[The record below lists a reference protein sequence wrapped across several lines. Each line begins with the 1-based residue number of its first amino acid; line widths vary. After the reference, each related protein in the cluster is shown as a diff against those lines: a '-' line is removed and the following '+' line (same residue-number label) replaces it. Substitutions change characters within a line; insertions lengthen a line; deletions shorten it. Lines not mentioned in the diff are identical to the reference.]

1 MSSAQERPDRFD
13 RATSR
18 LMQAHQ
24 DALGACEGA
33 LDDRVE
39 RSAGDAV
46 GYIPEASTPLD
57 TSMPPL
63 YASAS
68 GSEEGRLYRVALE
81 DVRTILVSASEDLRT
96 ILGEG
101 DEGGG

>member
-1 MSSAQERPDRFD
+1 MSSAQERLDRFD

-33 LDDRVE
+33 LDNRVE

-81 DVRTILVSASEDLRT
+81 DVRTILVSASDDLRT